1 MVCADANI
9 LVRFIMKDNMELA
22 QTAPKTCPDK
32 NRNYFAQKPLLFWL
46 KTVRVYIYKP

>member
-32 NRNYFAQKPLLFWL
+32 NRKGFYPKQ
-46 KTVRVYIYKP
+46 